1 MSIVRHGISIGI
13 ERVESEFFMT
23 IAAIGKLTH
32 EDYELITPMID
43 SALEGIK
50 HPEIKVF
57 VDLTRLEG
65 WELRAAW
72 DDFKIGLKHG
82 NKFTRIAVLGN
93 QAWLEWASRVG
104 SWFMSGDVKHFE
116 DEEAALEWLQA

>member
-93 QAWLEWASRVG
+93 QAWLEWASKVG